1 MLRGLC
7 EVKKQAL
14 AINGIPAIVW
24 EEDSQKVLIA
34 IHGNMSHKEDTVI
47 ELLEMKQWQKDIRY

>member
-1 MLRGLC
+1 M
-7 EVKKQAL
+7 KKQAL